1 MTSAT
6 SCSLGL
12 SSPLEIHLFQALLRQ
27 ENNRQCHTKSAP
39 DTHMVGISQRAVCHV
54 ETRGLSGDGGGAH
67 QYKNTSEKCEGWG
80 LLQ

>member
-27 ENNRQCHTKSAP
+27 ENNRNNVTPVCTRYPHGRHFTKGSLP
-39 DTHMVGISQRAVCHV
+39 RRDKGV
-54 ETRGLSGDGGGAH
+54 E
-67 QYKNTSEKCEGWG
+67 W
-80 LLQ
+80 